1 MNADERE
8 RVGVLQPSQTYNC
21 TRDFVEL
28 ARPSSSG
35 SAAYSY
41 VRARRGDDVRAER
54 GLRVGRDQTT
64 TIVLGVH
71 AVEFPL
77 F

>member
-1 MNADERE
+1 MKE
-8 RVGVLQPSQTYNC
+8 VTYTYLPS
-21 TRDFVEL
+21 D
-28 ARPSSSG
+28 AR
-35 SAAYSY
+35 A
-41 VRARRGDDVRAER
+41 VRPRRGDVVRAER